1 MKILITGATGL
12 VGKELGKLLSEK
24 GHQIVVVSRNKEKA
38 IKELP
43 FYCQVIEG
51 DLVHQEV
58 KLPADIQFVFHL
70 MGENVS
76 AKRWNDK
83 VKSEILKSRVDS
95 TQNLIQSLK
104 EAPQMFIS
112 ASAIGYYG
120 HRPKEILTEQSSADK
135 SFLSQVCQSWE
146 DSVLSINKKFPE
158 TQVACLRLGVVL
170 SQMGGALEKM
180 LFPFKLGVGG
190 ALGDGSHFMSWIH
203 IKDLVHMFHFVLE
216 KRLSGFFNAVAPE
229 SVDNLTF
236 SKNLAAGLQRSLGP
250 SVPKKAL
257 ELMFGEMASVVLA
270 DQNVSA
276 GKIQSAGFQ
285 FEYKTIESAF
295 SDLLEPMKKTN
306 EFLVSEQF
314 IPMKQ
319 EELFPFFAEAK
330 NLEVLTP
337 QTLSFKI
344 KTMSTAKIQKGT
356 LIDYVL
362 KIHGVPVGWRT
373 LIEEWNPS
381 QSFVDTQLK
390 GPYSLWHHTHEFIKV
405 PGGTLMR
412 DKVQFRL
419 PLGYLG
425 WIGGRAFV
433 KSDVNKI
440 FSYRR
445 EKIYELF
452 VKPNYL

>member
-1 MKILITGATGL
+1 MKVLMTGATGL
-12 VGKELGKLLSEK
+12 VGKELGKFLAGK
-24 GHQIVVVSRNKEKA
+24 GHEIIVVSRNKEKA

-51 DLVHQEV
+51 DLVHQQV
-58 KLPADIQFVFHL
+58 KLPSGIQCVFHL

-76 AKRWNDK
+76 AQRWSEK
-83 VKSEILKSRVDS
+83 VKGEILRSRIDS
-95 TQNLIQSLK
+95 TQNLIKSLI
-104 EAPQMFIS
+104 EAPLCFIS

-120 HRPKEILTEQSSADK
+120 HKPKQVLTEQSSGDQ

-146 DSVLSINKKFPE
+146 QSVFSINKKFLQ
-158 TQVACLRLGVVL
+158 TQVSCLRLGVVL
-170 SQMGGALEKM
+170 SQQGGAIEKM
-180 LFPFKLGVGG
+180 LFPFKLGLGG

-203 IKDLVHMFHFVLE
+203 IKDLVSMFGFVLE
-216 KRLSGFFNAVAPE
+216 KRLSGIFNAVAPD
-229 SVDNLTF
+229 SVDNQTF
-236 SKNLAAGLQRSLGP
+236 SKNLANGLQRPMGP
-250 SVPKKAL
+250 ALPKKAI
-257 ELMFGEMASVVLA
+257 ELMFGEMATIILA
-270 DQNVSA
+270 DQNVSSD
-276 GKIQSAGFQ
+276 KIQNLGFSFQ
-285 FEYKTIESAF
+285 FQNIESAF
-295 SDLLEPMKKTN
+295 KDLLEPMRKTD

-314 IPMKQ
+314 IPLKK
-319 EELFPFFAEAK
+319 EELFPFFSEAK
-330 NLEVLTP
+330 NLEVITP
-337 QTLSFKI
+337 QSLSFKI
-344 KTMSTAKIQKGT
+344 KKTSTDKIQKGT

-362 KIHGVPVGWRT
+362 KIHGVSVGWRT

-381 QSFVDTQLK
+381 HSFVDTQQK
-390 GPYSLWHHTHEFIKV
+390 GPYSLWHHTHEFVEV

-419 PLGYLG
+419 PMGYLG
-425 WIGGRAFV
+425 WLGGRAFV